1 MKLRNNRAINIICIF
16 ISMFLLVIAAI
27 ALYQTFV
34 IPQVPI
40 EMKRQ
45 MIESLREKSVRTLL
59 VLIES
64 DKQLLQCVERLE
76 SKGLNL
82 NQAIA
87 SVVVKEE
94 LYTTP
99 RPSFPGEVPLLKKD
113 KLGKWMLVDVYG
125 KPYKI
130 IRRNK
135 HFKLFIPD
143 QNSIQ
148 HKEETSD
155 KETPS
160 SCEVHIYDQSGW
172 VILCLLSL
180 VGGGPH
186 SDYRIEA
193 RHRAGGNEG
202 YIFCWCVGFL
212 IVGDYHNDN

>member
-1 MKLRNNRAINIICIF
+1 MKLRNNRAINIISIF
-16 ISMFLLVIAAI
+16 ISIFLLVIAAI
-27 ALYQTFV
+27 ALYQTFI

-40 EMKRQ
+40 EMKRK
-45 MIESLREKSVRTLL
+45 MIESLRKRNVRRLL

-64 DKQLLQCVERLE
+64 DKQLLQYIERLE
-76 SKGLNL
+76 SKGLTL

-94 LYTTP
+94 LYPISP

-113 KLGKWMLVDVYG
+113 KLRKWMLVDVYG

-135 HFKLFIPD
+135 HFILFIPG

-148 HKEETSD
+148 HKKERSD

-160 SCEVHIYDQSGW
+160 SCEVTHIRPERL
-172 VILCLLSL
+172 VILRLLSL
-180 VGGGPH
+180 VAGGPIVI
-186 SDYRIEA
+186 IELKRA
-193 RHRAGGNEG
+193 TERAGMKDTHSAA
-202 YIFCWCVGFL
+202 V
-212 IVGDYHNDN
+212 